1 MLSNSDIRKVQDN
14 RYVVTTFNLQTV
26 HFAQV
31 SIRQGNTQNKVKQ
44 TERHHH
50 IGGITSALRISL
62 KAQTLACVDST
73 PKCNSQGP
81 RALSVDGLRD
91 QVER

>member
-1 MLSNSDIRKVQDN
+1 M
-14 RYVVTTFNLQTV
+14 VTTFNLQTV
-26 HFAQV
+26 YLVQV

-62 KAQTLACVDST
+62 KAQTIAWTVL
-73 PKCNSQGP
+73 GI
-81 RALSVDGLRD
+81 LLRIFIKI
-91 QVER
+91 VVSLLLY

>member
-1 MLSNSDIRKVQDN
+1 M
-14 RYVVTTFNLQTV
+14 VTTFNLRTAYL
-26 HFAQV
+26 AQV

-62 KAQTLACVDST
+62 KAQTIAWTVLWTVL
-73 PKCNSQGP
+73 GI
-81 RALSVDGLRD
+81 LLRIFIKI
-91 QVER
+91 VVSLPLY

>member
-31 SIRQGNTQNKVKQ
+31 SIRQGNTQKVKQ

-62 KAQTLACVDST
+62 KAQTIAWTVL
-73 PKCNSQGP
+73 GI
-81 RALSVDGLRD
+81 LLRIFIKI
-91 QVER
+91 VVSLPLY

>member
-31 SIRQGNTQNKVKQ
+31 SIRQENTQKVKQ

-62 KAQTLACVDST
+62 KAQTIAWTVLGILLRIFIKMLYLCCSIE
-73 PKCNSQGP
+73 NSI
-81 RALSVDGLRD
+81 
-91 QVER
+91 

>member
-1 MLSNSDIRKVQDN
+1 M
-14 RYVVTTFNLQTV
+14 VTTFNLRTAYL
-26 HFAQV
+26 AQV

-62 KAQTLACVDST
+62 KAQTIAWTVL
-73 PKCNSQGP
+73 GI
-81 RALSVDGLRD
+81 LLRIFIKI
-91 QVER
+91 VVSLPLY

>member
-31 SIRQGNTQNKVKQ
+31 SIRQGNTQKVKQ

-62 KAQTLACVDST
+62 KAQTIAWTVLGILLRIFIKMLYLCCSIE
-73 PKCNSQGP
+73 NSI
-81 RALSVDGLRD
+81 
-91 QVER
+91 